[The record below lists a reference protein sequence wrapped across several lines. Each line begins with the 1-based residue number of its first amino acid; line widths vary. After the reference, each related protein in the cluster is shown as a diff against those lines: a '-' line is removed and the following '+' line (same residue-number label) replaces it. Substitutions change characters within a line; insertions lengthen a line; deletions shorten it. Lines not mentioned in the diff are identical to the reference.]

1 MLSRQPNHYDEAA
14 DLYDEAANVYQN
26 ANIKKTKW

>member
-1 MLSRQPNHYDEAA
+1 MLLRQPNHYDEAA
-14 DLYDEAANVYQN
+14 DLYDEAANVYQH

>member
-14 DLYDEAANVYQN
+14 DLYDEAANIYQH

>member
-14 DLYDEAANVYQN
+14 DLYDEAANVYQH